1 MCSRKQL
8 NQGFNLSDTRSYNRK
23 RGRDQ
28 NWKGN
33 RSEEMLNCLEI
44 DDRTLRVDS
53 RTGFLQSMEGGVD
66 HPYSW
71 PVECS
76 NDREKLGQLQL
87 VVDQEQ

>member
-1 MCSRKQL
+1 M
-8 NQGFNLSDTRSYNRK
+8 SDTRSYNRK

-66 HPYSW
+66 HPDSW

-87 VVDQEQ
+87 VVDQKQ

>member
-1 MCSRKQL
+1 MTAMPRHEKS
-8 NQGFNLSDTRSYNRK
+8 GSIT
-23 RGRDQ
+23 
-28 NWKGN
+28 
-33 RSEEMLNCLEI
+33 
-44 DDRTLRVDS
+44 
-53 RTGFLQSMEGGVD
+53 VD